1 MSTGTALAE
10 FKPQQTNLINLDSP
24 TTIDTIKNSICK
36 GANNDQLNSFLMLA
50 RHFNLNPFNK
60 EIYFSSQIGVFV
72 GRHGMLR
79 IANRHP
85 DFLGLKSAVIR
96 EKDDFQVDYVSGQI
110 IKHVSS
116 KGNGKVVGA
125 WAHAIRKGH
134 TTLPVICY
142 IDEFS
147 KNNPAWNG
155 YAQDMISYKAETRAL
170 RNAFNSEFEGINTI
184 DPEEEFRIE
193 TRPSFSES
201 HSPAVGAL
209 TMDDYLGDDEPASA
223 AVVEPE
229 KTKPH
234 EDPDEEFIDNG
245 QKANFAIKQ
254 NEYGIPD
261 EVIAGWLIEN
271 GYSPTGSR
279 ATIYKSKFLEAK
291 KGLKGLAKELANKQP
306 ESLDDAIK
314 QQKLSTETPNTDF
327 LDPT

>member
-1 MSTGTALAE
+1 MSTSTALAE

-60 EIYFSSQIGVFV
+60 EIYFSPQIGVFV

-96 EKDDFQVDYVSGQI
+96 EKDDFLVDNVTGQV
-110 IKHVSS
+110 IKHTSGINHGRVI
-116 KGNGKVVGA
+116 GA
-125 WAHAIRKGH
+125 WAQAIKKGYVS
-134 TTLPVICY
+134 LPVVCWM
-142 IDEFS
+142 DEF
-147 KNNPAWNG
+147 KKENPAWKG
-155 YAQDMISYKAETRAL
+155 YAQDMITYKAETRAL

-193 TRPSFSES
+193 TRLSFSES

-229 KTKPH
+229 KTKPQ
-234 EDPDEEFIDNG
+234 EEPDEEFIDNG

-261 EVIAGWLIEN
+261 EVIAGWLKEN

-291 KGLKGLAKELANKQP
+291 KGLDRLAKELKNKQP

>member
-1 MSTGTALAE
+1 MNTGTALAE

-36 GANNDQLNSFLMLA
+36 GANNDQLNSFLMLS

-96 EKDDFQVDYVSGQI
+96 DKDDFQVDYVSGQI

-155 YAQDMISYKAETRAL
+155 YGQDMISYKAETRAL

-184 DPEEEFRIE
+184 EPDEEFRIE
-193 TRPSFSES
+193 TRLSFSEA

-209 TMDDYLGDDEPASA
+209 TMDDYLEDDKPAAPAS
-223 AVVEPE
+223 VVE
-229 KTKPH
+229 
-234 EDPDEEFIDNG
+234 PDEEFIDNG

-254 NEYGIPD
+254 NELGIPD
-261 EVIAGWLIEN
+261 EVIAGWLVEN

-291 KGLKGLAKELANKQP
+291 KGLDALAKKLSEHNKLP
-306 ESLDDAIK
+306 DTLEEAVK
-314 QQKLSTETPNTDF
+314 QQTLGVTSSNDYLEG
-327 LDPT
+327 